1 MLVLELIDCW
11 PLNVCF
17 VFCFPMCQCTLC
29 HDKQCSCILWEILY
43 TQIPRQYLVLPTLVK
58 ASLLEIETHWG
69 FRDDLILLRAGIHSP
84 EQLTISI

>member
-1 MLVLELIDCW
+1 MCVLYSVSPCASVLCVMIN
-11 PLNVCF
+11 NVR
-17 VFCFPMCQCTLC
+17 VFCGKF
-29 HDKQCSCILWEILY
+29 Y
-43 TQIPRQYLVLPTLVK
+43 TQIPRQYLVLPTLK